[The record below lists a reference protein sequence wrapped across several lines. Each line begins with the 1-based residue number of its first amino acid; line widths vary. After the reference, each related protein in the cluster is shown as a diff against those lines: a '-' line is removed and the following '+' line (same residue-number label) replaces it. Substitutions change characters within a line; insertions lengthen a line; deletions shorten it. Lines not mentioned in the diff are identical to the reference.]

1 MNVTILSA
9 IWPASVEAL
18 HQHHTVR
25 VAVNTAAGDLPGV
38 LADAEVAIIRSGV
51 RLDRAALEAA
61 PRLRL
66 IVRAGTGLDGI
77 DRDCAAARGVR
88 VVCAPQASE
97 SVAEHALGLALAL
110 CHQIARQDAALRA
123 GRWEKSAGHG
133 RDLLGRRLGLLGFGR
148 IGQRIAELG
157 RAFGMDVVVCDR
169 SPDKP
174 SKRDAAA
181 RLGVRFVG
189 VNELFAASDVVTIQT
204 PLDASTRGLV
214 DADCLATM
222 KRDAL
227 LINVGR
233 GGIVDEA
240 ALYAALRDGKLGGA
254 ALDVFVQEPPGAHPL
269 LTLPNFIGTPH
280 IAAQT
285 RDAQR
290 RVGEAVVR
298 IIDAFAAGADV
309 AAHGVVAV

>member
-1 MNVTILSA
+1 MKITILSA
-9 IWPASVEAL
+9 IWPAAVEAL
-18 HQHHTVR
+18 RARHECR
-25 VAVNTAAGDLPGV
+25 VALNMAPGELPGV
-38 LADAEVAIIRSGV
+38 LHDAEAAVIRSGV

-61 PRLRL
+61 QHLRL

-77 DRDCAAARGVR
+77 DRDCAAERGVR

-97 SVAEHALGLALAL
+97 SVAEHALGLMLAL
-110 CHQIARQDAALRA
+110 SHQIVRQDAALRA
-123 GRWEKSAGHG
+123 GRWEKHAGHG

-148 IGQRIAELG
+148 IGQRVAELG
-157 RAFGMDVVVCDR
+157 LAFGMEVTACDR
-169 SPDKP
+169 SPDRP
-174 SKRDAAA
+174 AKRAAAA

-189 VNELFAASDVVTIQT
+189 VDELFAAADVVTIQT
-204 PLDASTRGLV
+204 PLDATTRGLV
-214 DADCLATM
+214 DAKRLATM

-227 LINVGR
+227 LVNVGR
-233 GGIVDEA
+233 GSIVDEA
-240 ALYAALRDGKLGGA
+240 ALYAALRDGRLGGA
-254 ALDVFVQEPPGAHPL
+254 ALDVFAKEPPGAHPL